1 MGMIETLFGSN
12 PDLVSLILRLAV
24 GSLFVIHGYPK
35 LARKQREQG
44 GTWMKSIGMPAG
56 MMGFAGV
63 VEFFGGLALL
73 LGLLTPIVAT
83 LAALW
88 MLSTTWFSISKLKK
102 KYAGGYELDVTI
114 VLIAIALA
122 LLGSGAFSIDHLLG
136 L

>member
-1 MGMIETLFGSN
+1 MIQNLFGPN
-12 PDLVSLILRLAV
+12 FDLVSLILRLAI
-24 GSLFVIHGYPK
+24 GSLLVIHGYPK
-35 LARKQREQG
+35 LAKKQRQQG
-44 GTWMKSIGMPAG
+44 GAWMKSIGMPAS

-63 VEFFGGLALL
+63 VEFFGGLSLL
-73 LGLLTPIVAT
+73 LGLLTPIVVV

-102 KYAGGYELDVTI
+102 KYAGGYELDVTM
-114 VLIAIALA
+114 VLISIALA